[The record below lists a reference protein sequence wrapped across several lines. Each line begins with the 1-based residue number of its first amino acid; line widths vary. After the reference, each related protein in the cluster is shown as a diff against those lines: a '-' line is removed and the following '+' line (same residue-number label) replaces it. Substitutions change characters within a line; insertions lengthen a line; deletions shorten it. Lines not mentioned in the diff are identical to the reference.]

1 MDNGIVFYDK
11 ERRKKKVDLVVLRI
25 NKNDELRNARP
36 CKHCLD
42 TMKELECID
51 KIYYSTGNNDD
62 FIMEKVNRM
71 ISNHISYG
79 NKVSD
84 YISININKK
93 SNKYTKN
100 KKVQDF
106 KKIINSVDEHDVI
119 DNWINKYSQV
129 FNKSERNE
137 FQDLV
142 NLDLFPNYANAINR
156 EIYYCPNGHF
166 YIEIIDKS
174 KRINYKRTFCLNN
187 N

>member
-51 KIYYSTGNNDD
+51 KIYYSTGNSDD

-93 SNKYTKN
+93 SNKHTKN

-106 KKIINSVDEHDVI
+106 KKIINVPISGK
-119 DNWINKYSQV
+119 NS
-129 FNKSERNE
+129 
-137 FQDLV
+137 
-142 NLDLFPNYANAINR
+142 A
-156 EIYYCPNGHF
+156 
-166 YIEIIDKS
+166 
-174 KRINYKRTFCLNN
+174 
-187 N
+187 

>member
-1 MDNGIVFYDK
+1 MDNGIVFYDMGK
-11 ERRKKKVDLVVLRI
+11 KKKKVDLVVLRV
-25 NKNDELRNARP
+25 NKNNELRNARP

-42 TMKELECID
+42 TMKELNCID
-51 KIYYSTGNNDD
+51 KIYYSTGNNDE
-62 FIMEKVNRM
+62 FFMEKVNRM

-93 SNKYTKN
+93 SSKNNKN
-100 KKVQDF
+100 KKVADF
-106 KKIINSVDEHDVI
+106 KKIINNVDEHEII
-119 DNWINKYSQV
+119 DNWINKYSQI
-129 FNKSERNE
+129 FSKYEKTE

-174 KRINYKRTFCLNN
+174 KKINYKKTFCLRSN
-187 N
+187 